1 MLVCGA
7 TPGPVGCQAL
17 PSVKVASLLMSEVRS
32 WDSWLWGPQGPEAG
46 ASPLV
51 GWDLFWGTGCLAQGL
66 PGLVLINGWVGKTP
80 TQ

>member
-1 MLVCGA
+1 MLQA
-7 TPGPVGCQAL
+7 THGQGHVL
-17 PSVKVASLLMSEVRS
+17 
-32 WDSWLWGPQGPEAG
+32 SWLLHDQGNPGSG